1 MTTTGVVGA
10 RWRATVTPWGA
21 VEPWDGSPPLDWAV
35 AADDRWHRPAAETT
49 VRQALIE
56 HTPVVET
63 RVRVPSGDVLQRVYS
78 VADNGGCTVVEVSN
92 ESPLP
97 VAVAFTRPD
106 LMTSRTIADVPIE
119 GVDLPANSIVM
130 PVGHHATIAVA
141 LSHTGRTGA
150 LASLPTAQQVAR
162 GWTHQLDRAGRLV
175 TPGVD
180 TVATLARARAEL
192 LLNGPSDHDPAEL
205 VAGIAVLRRLG
216 EPSARWTEEMGGA
229 VEALGAHVRRSGATV
244 GDRQA
249 MWAAAQFFHA
259 AGERRAVADTLQM
272 IRATAASGDDR
283 RPAGGAS
290 LALWLESLFVA
301 TDAVATATLMRRGFE
316 ADQLGANVEVYSLP
330 AGLGAET
337 SFAVRWHG
345 ARPAVLWETVGDSCG
360 LRGPGGWST
369 EDEQGEALWSAPD
382 V

>member
-10 RWRATVTPWGA
+10 TWRATVTPWGA
-21 VEPWDGSPPLDWAV
+21 VEPWDGSPSLDWAV
-35 AADDRWHRPAAETT
+35 AADDRWHRPTEEAT

-56 HTPVVET
+56 YTPVVET
-63 RVRVPSGDVLQRVYS
+63 RLRVPSGDVVQRVYS

-106 LMTSRTIADVPIE
+106 LMTSRAIADVPIE

-130 PVGHHATIAVA
+130 PIGHHATIAVA

-150 LASLPTAQQVAR
+150 LGALPTAQQVAR
-162 GWTHQLDRAGRLV
+162 GWTQQLDRAGRLV
-175 TPGVD
+175 TPSVD
-180 TVATLARARAEL
+180 TVATIARARAEL

-205 VAGIAVLRRLG
+205 VAGIALLRRLG
-216 EPSARWTEEMGGA
+216 EPCARWTEEMGGA
-229 VEALGAHVRRSGATV
+229 VEALGAQTRRSGSTAA
-244 GDRQA
+244 DQRA
-249 MWAAAQFFHA
+249 MWAAAHFFHA
-259 AGERRAVADTLQM
+259 AGEHRAVADTLQM
-272 IRATAASGDDR
+272 TRSAAPTDVDE
-283 RPAGGAS
+283 RPAEGAM

-301 TDAVATATLMRRGFE
+301 TNDANSATLMRRGFE
-316 ADQLGANVEVYSLP
+316 PDQLGANVEVYSLP
-330 AGLGAET
+330 AGLAADT

-345 ARPAVLWETVGDSCG
+345 ARPAVLWETVGDPCR

-369 EDEQGEALWSAPD
+369 ADATGEALWSAPD